1 MGPVK
6 RLWPQWENFPLFTLV
21 FWVFCWQRL
30 GILLCADTLP
40 SFPFLSASW
49 PISYLTP
56 ADITISNTFFIKT
69 FFRNRIW
76 SVLLASGDIH
86 AKTGVWEKCPAV
98 TGTKWS
104 SHCPNSETSGI
115 HSRLGLLVNCFSS
128 RETAGWGK
136 RRWCLLASLF
146 AMLHTGCAP
155 NTGAS
160 HSVGKT
166 RGTMVSKFE
175 GFWHDSARGCP
186 VYRKNPQHHSY
197 RPLKQHATLDPKQH
211 SSNTTWGWRG
221 HCWDRASKP
230 PLSTS
235 WAACAALLAQQS
247 STSTVWKLQHW
258 KMALQQLTLLSQGAS
273 LAPWLTIFLPN
284 KCKTMKS
291 TFPSWQRWGL
301 HTFHIIRVFC
311 FRDSLCNKTD
321 DAFSSRSCLPEN
333 TRETVLPTLE
343 WPLKYHFHRK
353 I

>member
-1 MGPVK
+1 M
-6 RLWPQWENFPLFTLV
+6 FTLV

-30 GILLCADTLP
+30 GILLCAATLP

-86 AKTGVWEKCPAV
+86 AKTGVWKKCPAV

-221 HCWDRASKP
+221 HCWDTASKFPSLPAEQPVQPYWPSKAAQAQSGSCSTEKWLSSSSPSCLRVP
-230 PLSTS
+230 PWPHGWQYSCQTS
-235 WAACAALLAQQS
+235 AKQ
-247 STSTVWKLQHW
+247 WK
-258 KMALQQLTLLSQGAS
+258 ALSQVGRDGVYTHFILSECSVSGIACVIK
-273 LAPWLTIFLPN
+273 LMMHFQADPVFL
-284 KCKTMKS
+284 
-291 TFPSWQRWGL
+291 
-301 HTFHIIRVFC
+301 
-311 FRDSLCNKTD
+311 
-321 DAFSSRSCLPEN
+321 
-333 TRETVLPTLE
+333 
-343 WPLKYHFHRK
+343 K
-353 I
+353 IQGKLYCQLLNDH